1 PELRL
6 LEDDADPLAEARPR
20 RLRVVPE
27 HRHLT
32 GVAAPVALEDLD
44 RRRLA
49 GAVRAEEA
57 EDLAVRDLE
66 VDAAHRLERAVR
78 FAQSADGDCR
88 HAETSSTSTWP
99 QGGKDGSG
107 PPLRAAAAWP
117 QSGWW
122 PTTSTVSPRPRAAS
136 RTSAGAAPGASRSST
151 CGSPRPSATAVSRA
165 RRSGLVTTASG
176 TDRSSRRRC
185 PSARACAR
193 PAGVSVRSSSGL

>member
-1 PELRL
+1 VLVVAGEEGMCLAHRERLPQLRG
-6 LEDDADPLAEARPR
+6 LEHDADPLAERAARLLGVEAEDVDGPR
-20 RLRVVPE
+20 VP
-27 HRHLT
+27 
-32 GVAAPVALEDLD
+32 AAVALEDLD

-122 PTTSTVSPRPRAAS
+122 PTTSTVSPRPTAAS

-165 RRSGLVTTASG
+165 RRGGLVHAASG
-176 TDRSSRRRC
+176 
-185 PSARACAR
+185 
-193 PAGVSVRSSSGL
+193 